1 MYNLQVRKNISKM
14 SKSYKKFTFQKMPL
28 LSDINTVQKYKM
40 IRHEMYNLQTRLVQ
54 FKEQKKAKNLHHS

>member
-1 MYNLQVRKNISKM
+1 M